1 MNVLANISA
10 LIATLWLS
18 VFCFDTLGNAYLGT
32 AFVVLFFFVI
42 VSTVFAVQYDLEDF
56 RER

>member
-1 MNVLANISA
+1 MNVLASIAA

-32 AFVVLFFFVI
+32 AFIVVFFFMI
-42 VSTVFAVQYDLEDF
+42 VSTLFAVQDDLEDF
-56 RER
+56 RG